1 MKASKSTCR
10 CRLVYDG
17 ARAKRGKATAGR
29 LRECR
34 WCQSALGA
42 RLDKCCG
49 AWFWPPLLH
58 RAQRGHLIRENI
70 LSNYTLISISLL
82 SPLSLSW
89 PWSILMFLPCFFF
102 FLQVKPSEDCFSFSS
117 PHPPIQNENYWAEHS
132 RSSALMSGFC
142 FSDH

>member
-10 CRLVYDG
+10 CRLVCDG
-17 ARAKRGKATAGR
+17 ARAKGRKATAGR

-34 WCQSALGA
+34 WCRSALGA

-58 RAQRGHLIRENI
+58 RAQRGHLLRENI
-70 LSNYTLISISLL
+70 LSNYTPYFHL
-82 SPLSLSW
+82 SAVAPK
-89 PWSILMFLPCFFF
+89 PFLTLVNLDVSSMVFFFF

-117 PHPPIQNENYWAEHS
+117 LPHPHS
-132 RSSALMSGFC
+132 E
-142 FSDH
+142 